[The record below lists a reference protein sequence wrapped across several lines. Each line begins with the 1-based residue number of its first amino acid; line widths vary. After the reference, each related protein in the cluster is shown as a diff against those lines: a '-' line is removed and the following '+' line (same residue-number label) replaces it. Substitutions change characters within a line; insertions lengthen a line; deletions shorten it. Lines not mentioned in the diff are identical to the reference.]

1 MIESSET
8 QRIRAFIAPLRIIL
22 GLILLVTWY
31 ENFSKGVYTA
41 DGITGLFNYIFN
53 EAGGGPGWYRALIES
68 TILQVP
74 GLFAA
79 FQLVAE
85 LLLGLGLLFGGLTP
99 IAGLSAALFFF
110 NLFLS
115 YYGGSEWIWIYVL
128 LTVSAL
134 TVGLTQS
141 GRVFGLDQY
150 LLKTRG
156 DPPLPYLW

>member
-1 MIESSET
+1 MTESNDV
-8 QRIRAFIAPLRIIL
+8 QRLRALIAPLRITL
-22 GLILLVTWY
+22 GLILLLTWY
-31 ENFSKGVYTA
+31 ENFNKGLYSA

-53 EAGGGPGWYRALIES
+53 DAGGGAAWYRALIEG

-74 GLFAA
+74 GAFAG

-99 IAGLSAALFFF
+99 IAGISAAIFFF

-115 YYGGSEWIWIYVL
+115 YYGGNEWIWTYVL

-134 TVGLTQS
+134 VVGLSHS
-141 GRVFGLDQY
+141 GRAFGLDQY
-150 LLKTRG
+150 LLKTQG
-156 DPPLPYLW
+156 EPPYPFLW